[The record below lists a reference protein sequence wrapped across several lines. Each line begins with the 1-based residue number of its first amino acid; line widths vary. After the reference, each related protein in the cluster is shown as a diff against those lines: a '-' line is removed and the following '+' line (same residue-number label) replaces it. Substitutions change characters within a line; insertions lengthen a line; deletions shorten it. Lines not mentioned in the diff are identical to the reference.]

1 MPMFSKAI
9 VAAAALAAS
18 SLLVGVGPADAQI
31 STPITNPPPLKI
43 PFRQNVGLTA
53 LGFNCTNF
61 PGMTGCGTL
70 NGPRLT
76 NVRLQITGVLN
87 GIFTIFNNDFTPLNI
102 NSNSLFFYRL
112 VANNVPSMYIPT
124 SNTTGSVPGQTIDS
138 LNSMPVLCTPPA
150 TLQTISFS
158 GQTLYYCQTPG
169 SAGFILNPSATPTT
183 VNFEIGASVGAT
195 YPITNLVFWT
205 MDTVVIPTFLD
216 LDLNFNNTLPATASV
231 GLIGA
236 TFDVTSGIVDATYLR
251 SISDKSDLTILGEVD
266 DNYIIYEYENAP
278 ITDPLPVPAPMP
290 IFGTIAAFVCS
301 RRLRRRIKASV

>member
-1 MPMFSKAI
+1 MPMLSKAI

-61 PGMTGCGTL
+61 PGMTGCPS
-70 NGPRLT
+70 NPPILT
-76 NVRLQITGVLN
+76 NIRLQITGVLN
-87 GIFTIFNNDFTPLNI
+87 GMFTIVNNDLTPLSI
-102 NSNSLFFYRL
+102 NSNSLLFYL
-112 VANNVPSMYIPT
+112 IANNASSYSIPT
-124 SNTTGSVPGQTIDS
+124 SSTTGSVPGQTNDS
-138 LNSMPVLCTPPA
+138 YSVNPVLCTPPA
-150 TLQTISFS
+150 TLQTINFS

-169 SAGFILNPSATPTT
+169 SASFTLNPSATQTT
-183 VNFEIGASVGAT
+183 VNFEIGVSTHAI
-195 YPITNLVFWT
+195 YPPYDIMWL
-205 MDTVVIPTFLD
+205 MDSVVIPTSLFLWF
-216 LDLNFNNTLPATASV
+216 NFNNTLPATASV
-231 GLIGA
+231 DFIGA

-251 SISDKSDLTILGEVD
+251 SMSDESDLTILGEVD

-278 ITDPLPVPAPMP
+278 IIDPLPVPAPLP

-301 RRLRRRIKASV
+301 RRLRRRIKAAV